1 MSADILY
8 IEKDVKSLQNYKYS
22 SLATLAISGIRS
34 PMWLVA
40 VTLEST
46 HADAS
51 IAAQSSVDTSWSL
64 ASQVRVSASAFRF
77 FSLDSLEN

>member
-8 IEKDVKSLQNYKYS
+8 IEKDIKSLQNYKYS
-22 SLATLAISGIRS
+22 SSATLAILGIRS

-40 VTLEST
+40 VTLESI

-51 IAAQSSVDTSWSL
+51 IAAQSSMDSSWSL
-64 ASQVRVSASAFRF
+64 ASQLAV
-77 FSLDSLEN
+77 